1 MNYLR
6 AIVAR
11 TTFRNRLPFRFCKA
25 DGWDEGNRAP
35 SSSKRSQLFSKTI
48 RGLLWAMISLRVLFA
63 MLFATAVAAKADEG
77 MWLFTNPPL
86 KQLKE
91 KYQFEP
97 TGQWLEHLQK
107 SSVRFNS
114 GGSGSFVSAN
124 GLCITNH
131 HVGADAL
138 QKASSERH
146 NYLKEG
152 FYARTNAEEIKCAD
166 LELNVLM
173 SIEDVTA
180 RVNAAVK
187 TGMPPDA
194 AGKARENAIAQI
206 EKESKNKTG
215 LRSDVVTLY
224 QGGLYHLYRYKRYE
238 DVRIVFAPEEQMAFY
253 GGDPDN
259 FEYPRFDLDICIFR
273 AYENGQPAKIEDYL
287 KWNSQGPGSDE
298 LTFVSGSPGRTD
310 RQLAVD
316 ELADR
321 RDREVP
327 SWLQMF
333 NRREVLLIAWG
344 QRSFE
349 NARRARE
356 DLYSDQN
363 NRKRYDGYMGA
374 LLDPEIWRAIETR
387 EKKLRDAI
395 SRDPRLK
402 STIAAYDR
410 IKKAQTELVQIA
422 SRYDYLEQE
431 RPVAVGYRGPRAF
444 YGTLFKYARLLTRAI
459 DERAKPNGERIATFR
474 DSAQESL
481 ALELFSNEPVYDD
494 YEILRLTDSLTDFT
508 EKFGG
513 NDSLV
518 KQVLA
523 GESPHARAVE
533 LVSGTKLKDVEF
545 RKDLYAKN
553 AAALQ
558 VAHDPMLDLA
568 RIIDGPARDARK
580 AHETQEEI
588 KRQAYAEIAKARFA
602 IEGTSNYPDATFT
615 LRLSYGKVLG
625 YEEDGKQIPAF
636 TDFAGLYQRAAEHDN
651 LPPFDLPQRWVERK
665 AQLNL
670 ATKFNFV
677 SDADIIGG
685 NSGSPVVNKANE
697 FVGIIFDGNIQSLV
711 LDCIFSDKQA
721 RAVSVDSAAISQAL
735 RKVYDAGP
743 LLDEL
748 EGVK

>member
-1 MNYLR
+1 MISVR
-6 AIVAR
+6 
-11 TTFRNRLPFRFCKA
+11 
-25 DGWDEGNRAP
+25 
-35 SSSKRSQLFSKTI
+35 LFS
-48 RGLLWAMISLRVLFA
+48 V
-63 MLFATAVAAKADEG
+63 MLVATAISSPADEG
-77 MWLFTNPPL
+77 MWLFNNPPL

-97 TGQWLEHLQK
+97 TPQWLEHLQK
-107 SSVRFNS
+107 PSVRFNS

-138 QKASSERH
+138 QKASSKQH

-152 FYARTNAEEIKCAD
+152 FYAKTNAEEIKCAD
-166 LELNVLM
+166 LELNVLI

-180 RVNAAVK
+180 QVNAAVK
-187 TGMPPDA
+187 PDMSPEL

-206 EKESKNKTG
+206 EKESKDKTG

-224 QGGLYHLYRYKRYE
+224 QGGFYHLYRYKRYD
-238 DVRIVFAPEEQMAFY
+238 DVRIVFAPEQQMAFY

-273 AYENGQPAKIEDYL
+273 AYENGQPAKIEHYL
-287 KWNSQGPGSDE
+287 KWNSSGPSDGE

-310 RQLAVD
+310 RQLTVD

-327 SWLQMF
+327 TWLQMF
-333 NRREVLLIAWG
+333 NRREVLLSAWG

-349 NARRARE
+349 NARRARD
-356 DLYSDQN
+356 DLYGDQN
-363 NRKRYDGYMGA
+363 NRKRYDGYVAA
-374 LLDPEIWRAIETR
+374 LFDPETWRAIEAR

-395 SRDPRLK
+395 SREAKLK
-402 STIAAYDR
+402 STAGAYDR
-410 IKKAQTELVQIA
+410 IKKAQAELVKIA
-422 SRYDYLEQE
+422 PRYDYLEEE
-431 RPVAVGYRGPRAF
+431 RPITVGYRGPRAF

-459 DERAKPNGERIATFR
+459 DERAKPNGERIAAFR
-474 DSAQESL
+474 DSAKESL
-481 ALELFSNEPVYDD
+481 ELELFSTEPIYDD
-494 YEILRLTDSLTDFT
+494 YEILRLTDSLTDFA

-523 GESPHARAVE
+523 GKSPHALAVE
-533 LVSGTKLKDVEF
+533 MVGGTKLKDVEF
-545 RKDLYAKN
+545 RKNLYERN
-553 AAALQ
+553 AAALPS
-558 VAHDPMLDLA
+558 VHDPMLDLA
-568 RIIDGPARDARK
+568 RMIDAPARESRK
-580 AHETQEEI
+580 AHEAQEEI
-588 KRQAYAEIAKARFA
+588 KRQAYAEIANARFA

-615 LRLSYGKVLG
+615 LRLSYGKVGG
-625 YEEDGKQIPAF
+625 YEEDGKQIPPF

-651 LPPFDLPQRWVERK
+651 QPPFDLPQRWIEGK
-665 AQLNL
+665 TQLNL

-721 RAVSVDSAAISQAL
+721 RAVSVDSAAISEAL
-735 RKVYDAGP
+735 RRVYDANP
-743 LLDEL
+743 LADEL
-748 EGVK
+748 EGRK